1 MTRIF
6 LIRHGESE
14 GNAARI
20 LCGRTIPTSLT
31 SRGRSQILEAGRGL
45 KDLPFEAVYSSP
57 ITRAVQSAEILSN
70 VLGLGIVPDERFIET
85 DVGSL
90 AGRNLDQIYLEDKD
104 WAQEFYTETY
114 VKYGVEKF
122 SKIVNRVREGILD
135 ISNRHPEGNV
145 IVVTH
150 LHPIKSALALTLKLE
165 PAAVRN
171 LRVSNGSIS
180 VLRVDN
186 GEARLLA
193 FNVLNPSRYLDSD

>member
-1 MTRIF
+1 MTHIF

-20 LCGRTIPTSLT
+20 LCGQTIPTSLT

-150 LHPIKSALALTLKLE
+150 LHPIKSALVLTLKLE